1 MRIIKLMEDF
11 LQWIE
16 VEKGY
21 ADSTIKAY
29 EYDILLFLRW
39 YDGGKIKHGANNKQ
53 LKFKLKTI
61 KLEEITLEDLREFV
75 VYLAR
80 KLDYSN
86 TTRCRKIASLK
97 SFWNYL
103 CKIRKLTDNIAS
115 DLSLPK
121 KEPTTEIYL
130 KQKEIN
136 QLFVA
141 IDEISRNIIRD
152 KAILAVL
159 LYTGIR
165 VSECINLN
173 LPDIDVESRILRVVK
188 GKGGKSRMIGINKE
202 LLPYIKEYLQERRK
216 TSVEGKPLFL
226 SERRKRLSK
235 RTLQYHFK
243 RWVEQAGLPQE
254 VTVHKC
260 RHTFLSHLCQNG
272 ASLAEIKQISGHKN
286 LASLQRYLHND
297 QKRLNKIVNKVSYK

>member
-1 MRIIKLMEDF
+1 MKLINLMEDF

-39 YDGGKIKHGANNKQ
+39 YDGGEIIQGENKEDLKIK
-53 LKFKLKTI
+53 LKRIELENVT
-61 KLEEITLEDLREFV
+61 LEELRKFV
-75 VYLAR
+75 VYLAQE
-80 KLDYSN
+80 LDYSN

-103 CKIRKLTDNIAS
+103 CKVRKLTDNIAS

-152 KAILAVL
+152 KSILAVL

-173 LPDIDVESRILRVVK
+173 LSDIDLESRILRIVK

-202 LLPYIKEYLQERRK
+202 LMPYIKDYLQKRQQ
-216 TSVEGKPLFL
+216 VLIEGNPLFL
-226 SERRKRLSK
+226 SERGNRLNK

-243 RWVEQAGLPQE
+243 RWVEEAGLPDE

>member
-1 MRIIKLMEDF
+1 MKLIDLMEDF

-21 ADSTIKAY
+21 AQSTLKAY
-29 EYDILLFLRW
+29 EYDIMLFLRW
-39 YDGGKIKHGANNKQ
+39 YQGSFKKGQNREQ
-53 LKFKLKTI
+53 LKSKLRAVS
-61 KLEEITLEDLREFV
+61 LAEVEVDDLRAFI

-80 KLDYSN
+80 ELDYSN

-103 CKIRKLTDNIAS
+103 CKIRKVTDNLAS
-115 DLSLPK
+115 DLALPK
-121 KEPTTEIYL
+121 KEPTAEIYL
-130 KQKEIN
+130 KQQEIN
-136 QLFVA
+136 RLFQAV
-141 IDEISRNIIRD
+141 DCVSRNTARD
-152 KAILAVL
+152 KCILAML

-173 LPDIDVESRILRVVK
+173 LVDVDLDNQTVRIVR
-188 GKGGKSRMIGINKE
+188 GKGGRSRMIGINQE
-202 LLPYIKEYLQERRK
+202 LLPYIREYLTFRNELMIA
-216 TSVEGKPLFL
+216 GDPFFI
-226 SERRKRLSK
+226 SEREQRISK

-243 RWVEQAGLPQE
+243 RWVAEADLPQE

-297 QKRLNKIVNKVSYK
+297 QQRLNEIVNKVSYR